1 MRYQLLASIADEINA
16 LLDENERLRAR
27 VDHLEKLKAITDDH
41 LRQSEEAD
49 RRLNGEMMTALLRG
63 CIASPETRN

>member
-16 LLDENERLRAR
+16 LLDENERLREK

-41 LRQSEEAD
+41 LRQSAESD
-49 RRLNGEMMTALLRG
+49 RRLTGEMMTALLRG
-63 CIASPETRN
+63 CVTSSEAHN